1 MRTIPDIGPLM
12 LPLEE
17 AIRSKLVPA
26 LTEYHIVNDAERD
39 LLSLPVRYGGLGL
52 INPSDVA
59 NIEFENS
66 MTLTAELRSKITG
79 NSSLIDNEH
88 ARRSTKNKREQN
100 YTEKLDLARNGI
112 SSGQLKLHEINQ
124 MPGASAWLSAMPLVE
139 NNFWLSKR
147 EFWDAV
153 RLRYKWELKKTPSHC
168 ACGHSFDV
176 THALSCPLG
185 GLVILRHNEIRDIT
199 AELLTEVCKDVRKEP
214 PLEQLSGEN
223 FPNRSANRT
232 DEARLDVSATGLWV
246 PYQKAFL
253 DVRVF
258 NPSAKKYRTI
268 DQAFIMN
275 EREKKN
281 EYCQRVL
288 QIENGTFNPLVFSIN
303 GGMGKECAAVY
314 KRIAQMMA
322 DKRESTSYSDCIT
335 FIRTRLS
342 FAVLRSAMRCI
353 RGSRKLNNR
362 VPIDEQDISL
372 VMESCD

>member
-1 MRTIPDIGPLM
+1 M
-12 LPLEE
+12 
-17 AIRSKLVPA
+17 K
-26 LTEYHIVNDAERD
+26 
-39 LLSLPVRYGGLGL
+39 
-52 INPSDVA
+52 
-59 NIEFENS
+59 
-66 MTLTAELRSKITG
+66 LTAELTSKITG
-79 NSSLIDNEH
+79 KTPSIDPEH
-88 ARRSTKNKREQN
+88 ARLSTKNKRDQR
-100 YTEKLDLARNGI
+100 YAEKLVTVRNGI
-112 SSGQLKLHEINQ
+112 SSAQARLLEINQ
-124 MPGASAWLSAMPLVE
+124 MPGASSWLSVIPLVE

-147 EFWDAV
+147 EFWDAI
-153 RLRYKWELKKTPSHC
+153 RLRYKWELTNTPSHC

-185 GLVILRHNEIRDIT
+185 GLVVLRHNEIRDIT

-258 NPSAKKYRTI
+258 NPSAKKYRAI

-288 QIENGTFNPLVFSIN
+288 QVENGTFSPLVFSIN
-303 GGMGKECAAVY
+303 GGMGKECMAVY

-322 DKRESTSYSDCIT
+322 DKRESTSYSECIT
-335 FIRTRLS
+335 FIRTKLS

-362 VPIDEQDISL
+362 LPIDEHDISL
-372 VMESCD
+372 VMELCD